1 MKKYVILRRGG
12 DIMRRYALTNEAWE
26 RIEPYLPPQR
36 TGKRGR
42 PPKDNRVML
51 NGMIWID
58 RTGAQWREL
67 PECYG
72 SWQSVYARFR
82 KWKADGVWEQVF
94 TALSAGY
101 DPENYSLDS
110 TCAKVHQS
118 ANSGKRGRKKS
129 P

>member
-1 MKKYVILRRGG
+1 
-12 DIMRRYALTNEAWE
+12 MRRYDLSNEEWK
-26 RIEPYLPPQR
+26 RIEPFLPPQA
-36 TGKRGR
+36 TGKKGR

-72 SWQSVYARFR
+72 PWQSVYARFR
-82 KWKADGVWEQVF
+82 KWKADGVWEGVF
-94 TALSAGY
+94 KALSSDY
-101 DPENYSLDS
+101 DPENLSLDS

-118 ANSGKRGRKKS
+118 ANGGKKGQTTK